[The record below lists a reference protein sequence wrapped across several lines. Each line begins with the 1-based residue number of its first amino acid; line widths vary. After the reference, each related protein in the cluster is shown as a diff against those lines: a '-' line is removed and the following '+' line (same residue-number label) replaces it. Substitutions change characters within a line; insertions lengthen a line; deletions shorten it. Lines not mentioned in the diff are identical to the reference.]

1 MICPCLKGYTVM
13 FEIIGTVSAAVC
25 YAKVIE
31 DEAIEQVRRM
41 CSYALTEKNKINCAL
56 VIHPAR
62 R

>member
-1 MICPCLKGYTVM
+1 MICPRLKGYTVM

-41 CSYALTEKNKINCAL
+41 CSYALTEKNKIN
-56 VIHPAR
+56 
-62 R
+62 